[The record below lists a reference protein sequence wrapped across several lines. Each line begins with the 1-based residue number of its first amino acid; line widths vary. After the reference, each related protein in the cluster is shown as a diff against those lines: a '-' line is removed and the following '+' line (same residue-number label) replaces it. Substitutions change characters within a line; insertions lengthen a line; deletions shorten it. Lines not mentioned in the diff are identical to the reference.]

1 MEPLYSVLLC
11 NQQYSEYKERIS
23 KWLAKGIKVI
33 WFGQDENVVDEL
45 KTTFKKYAKVFL
57 LQAFVIEFIDQA
69 CILDGENATDFVI
82 SKLETGCPLFNAAQ
96 YLVEH
101 CKADEHIEVQ
111 ASAGTGK
118 TTVMIDR
125 ILYLMHTQPDL
136 HLPEI
141 YMVTFTND
149 ATNQMNKRLQD
160 ALVTRYDLTRDEKYL
175 RWLEEQSQM
184 NISTIHSFAYQM
196 LREYG
201 IGESFTKNLS
211 IRSFQY
217 EKKEIIKDMVDG
229 KIDDSKSI
237 RGQLGVPFYRAN
249 GILNQFWG
257 RFLQL
262 GVSHEDMLKMD
273 WGEPV
278 DDESKSF
285 HKVITETIPK
295 LDDKYFAVK
304 RKNDGVGLD
313 DIMRDLQEVLTS
325 EYLPKPDI
333 SMKYLFIDEFQD
345 SDLSQIKV
353 ACYFV
358 KLLGAVLFV
367 VGDVKQS
374 IYRFRGATIE
384 NILNFEKQFQNAVV
398 IRLEQN
404 YRSTKTILEAANDV
418 IAHNAGRK
426 EKTLWTDLEDG
437 KKIIWYKAVDETD
450 ESRFVAE
457 KIEKEVQ
464 NGASYQDFAVL
475 YRMNAQSNNI
485 ERMFVKEKI
494 PYHIYG
500 GTRFYDRKEIKDVL
514 AYMTILY
521 NPFDMVRFKRIVNEP
536 KRGIGDATMEMLEN
550 ITRDLGISPIDV
562 MRDSETYPV
571 LSKKV
576 AHLKKFALMID
587 ELTDAVKT
595 MQLDEFFD
603 LLLQKTGYAD
613 YLKNMGEEGKIRLEN
628 VQELKSNILKYMKE
642 SELPSLENFLEE
654 VSLYADA
661 EQTETTPDTVSMMTI
676 HAAKGLEFKTVF
688 LIGMEENIFPSAR
701 SINSLDENDLEEER
715 RLAYVAITRA
725 KKQLCVS
732 TTDRRML
739 FGMTTSNPRSRFLGE
754 IQGDCMEQVQSKKNV
769 AAGTRK
775 VEMVQ
780 SISLQQ
786 QLASRRN
793 HHPQKTAAKS
803 VNYSVGARVRHKIF
817 GEGTILSVTDMAND
831 SMLEIGFDQVGTK
844 KVMANFASSKMQ
856 VIS

>member
-1 MEPLYSVLLC
+1 MAE
-11 NQQYSEYKERIS
+11 ETTI
-23 KWLAKGIKVI
+23 
-33 WFGQDENVVDEL
+33 EL
-45 KTTFKKYAKVFL
+45 KRAALNHYFQNLNTPQQQAVFHVNGPVLVLAGAGSGKTTAMIHRIVQMIHFGDGWVQANASITKEDAAYLKDYIADKQPADLERLCSILAVQPIQPWHILAITFTNKAANELRSRL
-57 LQAFVIEFIDQA
+57 LQAIGEECASMLHASTFHSA
-69 CILDGENATDFVI
+69 CVRILRRSI
-82 SKLETGCPLFNAAQ
+82 SKLGYDSNFTIYDTDDSQRLMKSCIADADVSEKQFPPRAVLTEISLAKDRMCSPEYFCIEAGSDYRKMVIGKLYKEYQNRLKSANALDFDDLI
-96 YLVEH
+96 YKTVE
-101 CKADEHIEVQ
+101 
-111 ASAGTGK
+111 
-118 TTVMIDR
+118 
-125 ILYLMHTQPDL
+125 LL
-136 HLPEI
+136 
-141 YMVTFTND
+141 
-149 ATNQMNKRLQD
+149 
-160 ALVTRYDLTRDEKYL
+160 
-175 RWLEEQSQM
+175 
-184 NISTIHSFAYQM
+184 
-196 LREYG
+196 
-201 IGESFTKNLS
+201 ESFPEELEYYQNRFRY
-211 IRSFQY
+211 I
-217 EKKEIIKDMVDG
+217 MVDEYQ
-229 KIDDSKSI
+229 DTNHAQFRLVQLLSKKH
-237 RGQLGVPFYRAN
+237 QNL
-249 GILNQFWG
+249 
-257 RFLQL
+257 
-262 GVSHEDMLKMD
+262 
-273 WGEPV
+273 
-278 DDESKSF
+278 
-285 HKVITETIPK
+285 
-295 LDDKYFAVK
+295 
-304 RKNDGVGLD
+304 
-313 DIMRDLQEVLTS
+313 
-325 EYLPKPDI
+325 
-333 SMKYLFIDEFQD
+333 
-345 SDLSQIKV
+345 
-353 ACYFV
+353 C
-358 KLLGAVLFV
+358 V
-367 VGDVKQS
+367 VGDDDQS

-457 KIEKEVQ
+457 KIAKEVQ

-661 EQTETTPDTVSMMTI
+661 EQTETAPDTVSMMTI

>member
-1 MEPLYSVLLC
+1 MAE
-11 NQQYSEYKERIS
+11 ETTI
-23 KWLAKGIKVI
+23 
-33 WFGQDENVVDEL
+33 EL
-45 KTTFKKYAKVFL
+45 KRAALNHYFQNLNTPQQQAVFHVNGPVLVLAGAGSGKTTAMIHRIVQMIHFGDGWVQANASITKEDAAYLKDYIADKQPADLERLCSILAVQPIQPWHILAITFTNKAANELRSRL
-57 LQAFVIEFIDQA
+57 LQAIGEECASMLHASTFHSA
-69 CILDGENATDFVI
+69 CVRILRRSI
-82 SKLETGCPLFNAAQ
+82 SKLGYDSNFTICDTDDSQRLMKSCIADADVSEKQFPPRAVLTEISLAKDRMCSPEYFCIEAGSDYRKMVIGKLYKEYQNRLKSANALDFDDLI
-96 YLVEH
+96 YKTVE
-101 CKADEHIEVQ
+101 
-111 ASAGTGK
+111 
-118 TTVMIDR
+118 
-125 ILYLMHTQPDL
+125 LL
-136 HLPEI
+136 
-141 YMVTFTND
+141 
-149 ATNQMNKRLQD
+149 
-160 ALVTRYDLTRDEKYL
+160 
-175 RWLEEQSQM
+175 
-184 NISTIHSFAYQM
+184 
-196 LREYG
+196 
-201 IGESFTKNLS
+201 ESFPEELEYYQNRFRY
-211 IRSFQY
+211 I
-217 EKKEIIKDMVDG
+217 MVDEYQ
-229 KIDDSKSI
+229 DTNHAQF
-237 RGQLGVPFYRAN
+237 RLVQL
-249 GILNQFWG
+249 
-257 RFLQL
+257 
-262 GVSHEDMLKMD
+262 
-273 WGEPV
+273 
-278 DDESKSF
+278 
-285 HKVITETIPK
+285 
-295 LDDKYFAVK
+295 
-304 RKNDGVGLD
+304 
-313 DIMRDLQEVLTS
+313 
-325 EYLPKPDI
+325 
-333 SMKYLFIDEFQD
+333 
-345 SDLSQIKV
+345 LSQKHQNL
-353 ACYFV
+353 C
-358 KLLGAVLFV
+358 V
-367 VGDVKQS
+367 VGDDDQS

-661 EQTETTPDTVSMMTI
+661 EQTETAPDTVSMMTI

-803 VNYSVGARVRHKIF
+803 VNYSVGTRVRHKIF

>member
-1 MEPLYSVLLC
+1 MAE
-11 NQQYSEYKERIS
+11 ETTI
-23 KWLAKGIKVI
+23 
-33 WFGQDENVVDEL
+33 EL
-45 KTTFKKYAKVFL
+45 KRAALNHYFQNLNTPQQQAVFHVNGPVLVLAGAGSGKTTAMIHRIVQMIHFGDGWVQANASITKEDAAYLKDYITDKQPADLERLCSILAVQPIQPWHILAITFTNKAANELRSRL
-57 LQAFVIEFIDQA
+57 LQAIGEECASMLHASTFHSA
-69 CILDGENATDFVI
+69 CVRILRRSI
-82 SKLETGCPLFNAAQ
+82 SKLGYDSNFTIYDTDDSQRLMKSCIADADVSEKQFPPRAVLTEISLAKDRMCSPEYFCIEAGSDYRKMVIGKLYKEYQNRLKSANALDFDDLI
-96 YLVEH
+96 YKTVE
-101 CKADEHIEVQ
+101 
-111 ASAGTGK
+111 
-118 TTVMIDR
+118 
-125 ILYLMHTQPDL
+125 LL
-136 HLPEI
+136 
-141 YMVTFTND
+141 
-149 ATNQMNKRLQD
+149 
-160 ALVTRYDLTRDEKYL
+160 
-175 RWLEEQSQM
+175 
-184 NISTIHSFAYQM
+184 
-196 LREYG
+196 
-201 IGESFTKNLS
+201 ESFPEELEYYQNRFRY
-211 IRSFQY
+211 I
-217 EKKEIIKDMVDG
+217 MVDEYQ
-229 KIDDSKSI
+229 DTNHAQF
-237 RGQLGVPFYRAN
+237 RLVQL
-249 GILNQFWG
+249 
-257 RFLQL
+257 
-262 GVSHEDMLKMD
+262 
-273 WGEPV
+273 
-278 DDESKSF
+278 
-285 HKVITETIPK
+285 
-295 LDDKYFAVK
+295 
-304 RKNDGVGLD
+304 
-313 DIMRDLQEVLTS
+313 
-325 EYLPKPDI
+325 
-333 SMKYLFIDEFQD
+333 
-345 SDLSQIKV
+345 LSQKHQNL
-353 ACYFV
+353 C
-358 KLLGAVLFV
+358 V
-367 VGDVKQS
+367 VGDDDQS

-576 AHLKKFALMID
+576 AHLKKFALMVD

-661 EQTETTPDTVSMMTI
+661 EQTETAPDTISMMTI

-803 VNYSVGARVRHKIF
+803 VNYSVGTRVRHKIF
-817 GEGTILSVTDMAND
+817 GEGTILSITDMAND

>member
-1 MEPLYSVLLC
+1 MAE
-11 NQQYSEYKERIS
+11 ETTI
-23 KWLAKGIKVI
+23 
-33 WFGQDENVVDEL
+33 EL
-45 KTTFKKYAKVFL
+45 KRAALNHYFQNLNTPQQQAVFHVNGPVLVLSGAGSGKTTAMIHRIVQMIHFGDGWVQANASITKEDAAYLKDYIADKQPADLERLCSILAVQPIQPWHILAITFTNKAANELRSRL
-57 LQAFVIEFIDQA
+57 LQAIGEECASMLHASTFHSA
-69 CILDGENATDFVI
+69 CVRILRRSI
-82 SKLETGCPLFNAAQ
+82 SKLGYDSNFTIYDTDDSQRLMKSCIADADVSEKQFPPRAVLTEISLAKDRMCSPEYFCIEAGSDYRKMVIGKLYKEYQNRLKSANALDFDDLI
-96 YLVEH
+96 YKTVE
-101 CKADEHIEVQ
+101 
-111 ASAGTGK
+111 
-118 TTVMIDR
+118 
-125 ILYLMHTQPDL
+125 LL
-136 HLPEI
+136 
-141 YMVTFTND
+141 
-149 ATNQMNKRLQD
+149 
-160 ALVTRYDLTRDEKYL
+160 
-175 RWLEEQSQM
+175 
-184 NISTIHSFAYQM
+184 
-196 LREYG
+196 
-201 IGESFTKNLS
+201 ESFPEELEYYQNRFRY
-211 IRSFQY
+211 I
-217 EKKEIIKDMVDG
+217 MVDEYQ
-229 KIDDSKSI
+229 DTNHAQF
-237 RGQLGVPFYRAN
+237 RLVQL
-249 GILNQFWG
+249 
-257 RFLQL
+257 
-262 GVSHEDMLKMD
+262 
-273 WGEPV
+273 
-278 DDESKSF
+278 
-285 HKVITETIPK
+285 
-295 LDDKYFAVK
+295 
-304 RKNDGVGLD
+304 
-313 DIMRDLQEVLTS
+313 
-325 EYLPKPDI
+325 
-333 SMKYLFIDEFQD
+333 
-345 SDLSQIKV
+345 LSQKHQNL
-353 ACYFV
+353 C
-358 KLLGAVLFV
+358 V
-367 VGDVKQS
+367 VGDDDQS

-661 EQTETTPDTVSMMTI
+661 EQTETAPDTVSMMTI

-803 VNYSVGARVRHKIF
+803 VNYSVGTRVRHKIF
-817 GEGTILSVTDMAND
+817 GEGTILSITDMAND

>member
-1 MEPLYSVLLC
+1 MAE
-11 NQQYSEYKERIS
+11 ETTI
-23 KWLAKGIKVI
+23 
-33 WFGQDENVVDEL
+33 EL
-45 KTTFKKYAKVFL
+45 KRAALNHYFQNLNTPQQQAVFHVNGPVLVLAGAGSGKTTAMIHRIVQMIHFGDGWVQANASITKEDAAYLKDYIADKQPADLERLCRILAVQPIQPWHILAITFTNKAANELRSRL
-57 LQAFVIEFIDQA
+57 LQAIGEECASMLHASTFHSA
-69 CILDGENATDFVI
+69 CVRILRRSI
-82 SKLETGCPLFNAAQ
+82 SKLGYDSNFTIYDTDDSQRLMKSCIADADVSEKQFPPRAVLTEISLAKDRMCSPEYFCIEAGSDYRKMVIGKLYKEYQNRLKSANALDFDDLI
-96 YLVEH
+96 YKTVE
-101 CKADEHIEVQ
+101 
-111 ASAGTGK
+111 
-118 TTVMIDR
+118 
-125 ILYLMHTQPDL
+125 LL
-136 HLPEI
+136 
-141 YMVTFTND
+141 
-149 ATNQMNKRLQD
+149 
-160 ALVTRYDLTRDEKYL
+160 
-175 RWLEEQSQM
+175 
-184 NISTIHSFAYQM
+184 
-196 LREYG
+196 
-201 IGESFTKNLS
+201 ESFPEELEYYQNRFRY
-211 IRSFQY
+211 I
-217 EKKEIIKDMVDG
+217 MVDEYQ
-229 KIDDSKSI
+229 DTNHAQFRLVQLLSKKH
-237 RGQLGVPFYRAN
+237 QNL
-249 GILNQFWG
+249 
-257 RFLQL
+257 
-262 GVSHEDMLKMD
+262 
-273 WGEPV
+273 
-278 DDESKSF
+278 
-285 HKVITETIPK
+285 
-295 LDDKYFAVK
+295 
-304 RKNDGVGLD
+304 
-313 DIMRDLQEVLTS
+313 
-325 EYLPKPDI
+325 
-333 SMKYLFIDEFQD
+333 
-345 SDLSQIKV
+345 
-353 ACYFV
+353 C
-358 KLLGAVLFV
+358 V
-367 VGDVKQS
+367 VGDDDQS

-576 AHLKKFALMID
+576 AHLKKFALMVD

-661 EQTETTPDTVSMMTI
+661 EQTETAPDTVSMMTI

>member
-1 MEPLYSVLLC
+1 MAE
-11 NQQYSEYKERIS
+11 ETTI
-23 KWLAKGIKVI
+23 
-33 WFGQDENVVDEL
+33 EL
-45 KTTFKKYAKVFL
+45 KRAALNHYFQNLNTPQQQAVFHVNGPVLVLAGAGSGKTTAMIHRIVQMIHFGDGWVQANASITKEDEAYLKDYIADKQPVDLERLCSILAVQPIQPWHILAITFTNKAANELRSRL
-57 LQAFVIEFIDQA
+57 LQAIGEECASMLHASTFHSA
-69 CILDGENATDFVI
+69 CVRILRRSI
-82 SKLETGCPLFNAAQ
+82 SKLGYDSNFTIYDTDDSQRLMKSCIADADVSEKQFPPRAVLTEISLAKDRMCSPEYFCIEAGSDYRKMVIGKLYKEYQNRLKSANALDFDDLI
-96 YLVEH
+96 YKTVE
-101 CKADEHIEVQ
+101 
-111 ASAGTGK
+111 
-118 TTVMIDR
+118 
-125 ILYLMHTQPDL
+125 LL
-136 HLPEI
+136 
-141 YMVTFTND
+141 
-149 ATNQMNKRLQD
+149 
-160 ALVTRYDLTRDEKYL
+160 
-175 RWLEEQSQM
+175 
-184 NISTIHSFAYQM
+184 
-196 LREYG
+196 
-201 IGESFTKNLS
+201 ESFPEELEYYQNRFRY
-211 IRSFQY
+211 I
-217 EKKEIIKDMVDG
+217 MVDEYQ
-229 KIDDSKSI
+229 DTNHAQF
-237 RGQLGVPFYRAN
+237 RLVQL
-249 GILNQFWG
+249 
-257 RFLQL
+257 
-262 GVSHEDMLKMD
+262 
-273 WGEPV
+273 
-278 DDESKSF
+278 
-285 HKVITETIPK
+285 
-295 LDDKYFAVK
+295 
-304 RKNDGVGLD
+304 
-313 DIMRDLQEVLTS
+313 
-325 EYLPKPDI
+325 
-333 SMKYLFIDEFQD
+333 
-345 SDLSQIKV
+345 LSQKHQNL
-353 ACYFV
+353 C
-358 KLLGAVLFV
+358 V
-367 VGDVKQS
+367 VGDDDQS

-587 ELTDAVKT
+587 ELTNAVKT

-661 EQTETTPDTVSMMTI
+661 EQTETAPDTVSMMTI

>member
-1 MEPLYSVLLC
+1 MAE
-11 NQQYSEYKERIS
+11 ETTI
-23 KWLAKGIKVI
+23 
-33 WFGQDENVVDEL
+33 EL
-45 KTTFKKYAKVFL
+45 KRAALNHYFQNLNTPQQQAVFHVNGPVLVLAGAGSGKTTAMIHRIVQMIHFGDGWVQANASITKEDAAYLKDYIADKQPADLERLCSILAVKPIQPWHILAITFTNKAANELRSRL
-57 LQAFVIEFIDQA
+57 LQAIGEECASMLHASTFHSA
-69 CILDGENATDFVI
+69 CVRILRRSI
-82 SKLETGCPLFNAAQ
+82 SKLGYDSNFTIYDTDDSQRLMKSCIADADVSEKQFPPRAVLTEISLAKDRMCSPEYFCIEAGSDYRKMVIGKLYKEYQNRLKSANALDFDDLI
-96 YLVEH
+96 YKTVE
-101 CKADEHIEVQ
+101 
-111 ASAGTGK
+111 
-118 TTVMIDR
+118 
-125 ILYLMHTQPDL
+125 LL
-136 HLPEI
+136 
-141 YMVTFTND
+141 
-149 ATNQMNKRLQD
+149 
-160 ALVTRYDLTRDEKYL
+160 
-175 RWLEEQSQM
+175 
-184 NISTIHSFAYQM
+184 
-196 LREYG
+196 
-201 IGESFTKNLS
+201 ESFPEELEYYQNRFRY
-211 IRSFQY
+211 I
-217 EKKEIIKDMVDG
+217 MVDEYQ
-229 KIDDSKSI
+229 DTNHAQF
-237 RGQLGVPFYRAN
+237 RLVQL
-249 GILNQFWG
+249 
-257 RFLQL
+257 
-262 GVSHEDMLKMD
+262 
-273 WGEPV
+273 
-278 DDESKSF
+278 
-285 HKVITETIPK
+285 
-295 LDDKYFAVK
+295 
-304 RKNDGVGLD
+304 
-313 DIMRDLQEVLTS
+313 
-325 EYLPKPDI
+325 
-333 SMKYLFIDEFQD
+333 
-345 SDLSQIKV
+345 LSQKHQNL
-353 ACYFV
+353 C
-358 KLLGAVLFV
+358 V
-367 VGDVKQS
+367 VGDDDQS

-457 KIEKEVQ
+457 KIAKEVQ

-587 ELTDAVKT
+587 ELTNAVKT

-661 EQTETTPDTVSMMTI
+661 EQTETAPDTVSMMTI

>member
-1 MEPLYSVLLC
+1 MAE
-11 NQQYSEYKERIS
+11 ETTI
-23 KWLAKGIKVI
+23 
-33 WFGQDENVVDEL
+33 EL
-45 KTTFKKYAKVFL
+45 KRAALNHYFQNLNTPQQQAVFHVNGPVLVLAGAGSGKTTAMIHRIVQMIHFGDGWVQANASITKEGAAYLKDYIADKQPADLERLCSILAVQPIQPWHILAITFTNKAANELRSRL
-57 LQAFVIEFIDQA
+57 LQAIGEECASMLHASTFHSA
-69 CILDGENATDFVI
+69 CVRILRRSI
-82 SKLETGCPLFNAAQ
+82 SKLGYDSNFTIYDTDDSQRLMKSCIADADVSEKQFPPRAVLTEISLAKDRMCSPEYFCIEAGSDYRKMVIGKLYKEYQNRLKSANALDFDDLI
-96 YLVEH
+96 YKTVE
-101 CKADEHIEVQ
+101 
-111 ASAGTGK
+111 
-118 TTVMIDR
+118 
-125 ILYLMHTQPDL
+125 LL
-136 HLPEI
+136 
-141 YMVTFTND
+141 
-149 ATNQMNKRLQD
+149 
-160 ALVTRYDLTRDEKYL
+160 
-175 RWLEEQSQM
+175 
-184 NISTIHSFAYQM
+184 
-196 LREYG
+196 
-201 IGESFTKNLS
+201 ESFPEELEYYQNRFRY
-211 IRSFQY
+211 I
-217 EKKEIIKDMVDG
+217 MVDEYQ
-229 KIDDSKSI
+229 DTNHAQF
-237 RGQLGVPFYRAN
+237 RLVQL
-249 GILNQFWG
+249 
-257 RFLQL
+257 
-262 GVSHEDMLKMD
+262 
-273 WGEPV
+273 
-278 DDESKSF
+278 
-285 HKVITETIPK
+285 
-295 LDDKYFAVK
+295 
-304 RKNDGVGLD
+304 
-313 DIMRDLQEVLTS
+313 
-325 EYLPKPDI
+325 
-333 SMKYLFIDEFQD
+333 
-345 SDLSQIKV
+345 LSQKHQNL
-353 ACYFV
+353 C
-358 KLLGAVLFV
+358 V
-367 VGDVKQS
+367 VGDDDQS

-587 ELTDAVKT
+587 ELTNAVKT

-661 EQTETTPDTVSMMTI
+661 EQTETAPDTVSMMTI

>member
-1 MEPLYSVLLC
+1 MAE
-11 NQQYSEYKERIS
+11 ETTI
-23 KWLAKGIKVI
+23 
-33 WFGQDENVVDEL
+33 EL
-45 KTTFKKYAKVFL
+45 KRAALNHYFQNLNTPQQQAVFHVNGPVLVLAGAGSGKTTAMIHRIVQMIHFGDGWVQANASITKKDAAYLKDYIADKQPADLERLCSILAVQPIQPWHILAITFTNKAANELRSRL
-57 LQAFVIEFIDQA
+57 LQAIGEECASMLHASTFHSA
-69 CILDGENATDFVI
+69 CVRILRRSI
-82 SKLETGCPLFNAAQ
+82 SKLGYDSNFTIYDTDDSQRLMKSCIADADVSEKQFPPRAVLTEISLAKDRMCSPEYFCIEAGSDYRKMVIGKLYKEYQNRLKSANALDFDDLI
-96 YLVEH
+96 YKTVE
-101 CKADEHIEVQ
+101 
-111 ASAGTGK
+111 
-118 TTVMIDR
+118 
-125 ILYLMHTQPDL
+125 LL
-136 HLPEI
+136 
-141 YMVTFTND
+141 
-149 ATNQMNKRLQD
+149 
-160 ALVTRYDLTRDEKYL
+160 
-175 RWLEEQSQM
+175 
-184 NISTIHSFAYQM
+184 
-196 LREYG
+196 
-201 IGESFTKNLS
+201 ESFPEELEYYQNRFRY
-211 IRSFQY
+211 I
-217 EKKEIIKDMVDG
+217 MVDEYQ
-229 KIDDSKSI
+229 DTNHAQF
-237 RGQLGVPFYRAN
+237 RLVQL
-249 GILNQFWG
+249 
-257 RFLQL
+257 
-262 GVSHEDMLKMD
+262 
-273 WGEPV
+273 
-278 DDESKSF
+278 
-285 HKVITETIPK
+285 
-295 LDDKYFAVK
+295 
-304 RKNDGVGLD
+304 
-313 DIMRDLQEVLTS
+313 
-325 EYLPKPDI
+325 
-333 SMKYLFIDEFQD
+333 
-345 SDLSQIKV
+345 LSQKHQNL
-353 ACYFV
+353 C
-358 KLLGAVLFV
+358 V
-367 VGDVKQS
+367 VGDDDQS

-587 ELTDAVKT
+587 ELTNAVKT

-661 EQTETTPDTVSMMTI
+661 EQTETAPDTVSMMTI

>member
-1 MEPLYSVLLC
+1 MAE
-11 NQQYSEYKERIS
+11 ETTI
-23 KWLAKGIKVI
+23 
-33 WFGQDENVVDEL
+33 EL
-45 KTTFKKYAKVFL
+45 KRAALNHYFQNLNTPQQQAVFHVNGPVLVLAGAGSGKTTAMIHRIVQMIHFGDGWVQANASITKEDAAYLKDYIADKQPADLERLCSILAVQPIQPWHILAITFTNKAANELRSRL
-57 LQAFVIEFIDQA
+57 LQAIGEECASMLHASTFHSA
-69 CILDGENATDFVI
+69 CVRILRRSI
-82 SKLETGCPLFNAAQ
+82 SKLGYDSNFTIYDTDDSQRLMKSCIADADVSEKQFPPRAVLTEISLAKDRMCSPEYFCIEAGSDYRKMVIGKLYKEYQNRLKSANALDFDDLI
-96 YLVEH
+96 YKTVE
-101 CKADEHIEVQ
+101 
-111 ASAGTGK
+111 
-118 TTVMIDR
+118 
-125 ILYLMHTQPDL
+125 LL
-136 HLPEI
+136 
-141 YMVTFTND
+141 
-149 ATNQMNKRLQD
+149 
-160 ALVTRYDLTRDEKYL
+160 
-175 RWLEEQSQM
+175 
-184 NISTIHSFAYQM
+184 
-196 LREYG
+196 
-201 IGESFTKNLS
+201 ESFPEELEYYQNRFRY
-211 IRSFQY
+211 I
-217 EKKEIIKDMVDG
+217 MVDEYQ
-229 KIDDSKSI
+229 DTNHAQI
-237 RGQLGVPFYRAN
+237 RLVQL
-249 GILNQFWG
+249 
-257 RFLQL
+257 
-262 GVSHEDMLKMD
+262 
-273 WGEPV
+273 
-278 DDESKSF
+278 
-285 HKVITETIPK
+285 
-295 LDDKYFAVK
+295 
-304 RKNDGVGLD
+304 
-313 DIMRDLQEVLTS
+313 
-325 EYLPKPDI
+325 
-333 SMKYLFIDEFQD
+333 
-345 SDLSQIKV
+345 LSQKHQNL
-353 ACYFV
+353 C
-358 KLLGAVLFV
+358 V
-367 VGDVKQS
+367 VGDDDQS

-457 KIEKEVQ
+457 KIAKEVQ

-576 AHLKKFALMID
+576 AHLKKFALMVD

-739 FGMTTSNPRSRFLGE
+739 FGMTTSNPHSRFLGE

>member
-1 MEPLYSVLLC
+1 MAE
-11 NQQYSEYKERIS
+11 ETTI
-23 KWLAKGIKVI
+23 
-33 WFGQDENVVDEL
+33 EL
-45 KTTFKKYAKVFL
+45 KRAALNHYFQNLNTPQQQAVFHVNGPVLVLAGAGSGKTTAMIHRIVQMIHFGDGWVQANASITKEDAAYLKDYIADKQPADLERLCSILAVQPIQPWHILAITFTNKAANELRSRL
-57 LQAFVIEFIDQA
+57 LQAIGEECASMLHASTFHSA
-69 CILDGENATDFVI
+69 CVRILRRSI
-82 SKLETGCPLFNAAQ
+82 SKLGYDSNFTIYDTDDSQRLMKSCIADADVSEKQFPPRAVLTEISLAKDRMCSPEYFCIEAGSDYRKMVIGKLYKEYQNRLKSANALDFDDLI
-96 YLVEH
+96 YKTVE
-101 CKADEHIEVQ
+101 
-111 ASAGTGK
+111 
-118 TTVMIDR
+118 
-125 ILYLMHTQPDL
+125 LL
-136 HLPEI
+136 
-141 YMVTFTND
+141 
-149 ATNQMNKRLQD
+149 
-160 ALVTRYDLTRDEKYL
+160 
-175 RWLEEQSQM
+175 
-184 NISTIHSFAYQM
+184 
-196 LREYG
+196 
-201 IGESFTKNLS
+201 ESFPEELEYYQNRFRY
-211 IRSFQY
+211 I
-217 EKKEIIKDMVDG
+217 MVDEYQ
-229 KIDDSKSI
+229 DTNHAQF
-237 RGQLGVPFYRAN
+237 RLVQL
-249 GILNQFWG
+249 
-257 RFLQL
+257 
-262 GVSHEDMLKMD
+262 
-273 WGEPV
+273 
-278 DDESKSF
+278 
-285 HKVITETIPK
+285 
-295 LDDKYFAVK
+295 
-304 RKNDGVGLD
+304 
-313 DIMRDLQEVLTS
+313 
-325 EYLPKPDI
+325 
-333 SMKYLFIDEFQD
+333 
-345 SDLSQIKV
+345 LSQKHQNL
-353 ACYFV
+353 C
-358 KLLGAVLFV
+358 V
-367 VGDVKQS
+367 VGDDDQS

-457 KIEKEVQ
+457 KIAKEVQ

-576 AHLKKFALMID
+576 AHLKKFALMVD

-661 EQTETTPDTVSMMTI
+661 EQTETAPDTVSMMTI

-803 VNYSVGARVRHKIF
+803 VNYSVGTRVRHKIF
-817 GEGTILSVTDMAND
+817 GEGTILSITDMAND

>member
-1 MEPLYSVLLC
+1 MAE
-11 NQQYSEYKERIS
+11 ETTI
-23 KWLAKGIKVI
+23 
-33 WFGQDENVVDEL
+33 EL
-45 KTTFKKYAKVFL
+45 KRAALNHYFQNLNTPQQQAVFHVNGPVLVLAGAGSGKTTAMIHRIVQMIHFGDGWVQANASITKEDAAYLKDYIADKQPADLERLCSILAVQPIQPWHILAITFTNKAANELRSRL
-57 LQAFVIEFIDQA
+57 LQAIGEECASMLNASTFHSA
-69 CILDGENATDFVI
+69 CVRILRRSI
-82 SKLETGCPLFNAAQ
+82 SKLGYDSNFTIYDTDDSQRLMKSCIADADVSEKQFPPRAVLTEISLAKDRMCSPEYFCIEAGSDYRKMVIGKLYKEYQNRLKSANALDFDDLI
-96 YLVEH
+96 YKTVE
-101 CKADEHIEVQ
+101 
-111 ASAGTGK
+111 
-118 TTVMIDR
+118 
-125 ILYLMHTQPDL
+125 LL
-136 HLPEI
+136 
-141 YMVTFTND
+141 
-149 ATNQMNKRLQD
+149 
-160 ALVTRYDLTRDEKYL
+160 
-175 RWLEEQSQM
+175 
-184 NISTIHSFAYQM
+184 
-196 LREYG
+196 
-201 IGESFTKNLS
+201 ESFPEELEYYQNRFRY
-211 IRSFQY
+211 I
-217 EKKEIIKDMVDG
+217 MVDEYQ
-229 KIDDSKSI
+229 DTNHAQFRLVQLLSKKH
-237 RGQLGVPFYRAN
+237 QNL
-249 GILNQFWG
+249 
-257 RFLQL
+257 
-262 GVSHEDMLKMD
+262 
-273 WGEPV
+273 
-278 DDESKSF
+278 
-285 HKVITETIPK
+285 
-295 LDDKYFAVK
+295 
-304 RKNDGVGLD
+304 
-313 DIMRDLQEVLTS
+313 
-325 EYLPKPDI
+325 
-333 SMKYLFIDEFQD
+333 
-345 SDLSQIKV
+345 
-353 ACYFV
+353 C
-358 KLLGAVLFV
+358 V
-367 VGDVKQS
+367 VGDDDQS

-576 AHLKKFALMID
+576 AHLKKFALMVD

-661 EQTETTPDTVSMMTI
+661 EQTETAPDTVSMMTI

>member
-1 MEPLYSVLLC
+1 MAE
-11 NQQYSEYKERIS
+11 ETTI
-23 KWLAKGIKVI
+23 
-33 WFGQDENVVDEL
+33 EL
-45 KTTFKKYAKVFL
+45 KRAALNHYFQNLNTPQQQAVFHVNGPVLVLAGAGSGKTTAMIHRIVQMIHFGDGWVQANASITKEDAAYLKDYIADKQPADLERLCSILAVQPIQPWHILAITFTNKAANELRSRL
-57 LQAFVIEFIDQA
+57 LQAIGEECASMLHASTFHSA
-69 CILDGENATDFVI
+69 CVRILRRSI
-82 SKLETGCPLFNAAQ
+82 SKLGYDSNFTIYDTDDSQRLMKSCIADADVSEKQFPPRAVLTEISLAKDRMCSPEYFCIEAGSDYRKMVIGKLYKEYQNRLKSANALDFDDLI
-96 YLVEH
+96 YKTVE
-101 CKADEHIEVQ
+101 
-111 ASAGTGK
+111 
-118 TTVMIDR
+118 
-125 ILYLMHTQPDL
+125 LL
-136 HLPEI
+136 
-141 YMVTFTND
+141 
-149 ATNQMNKRLQD
+149 
-160 ALVTRYDLTRDEKYL
+160 
-175 RWLEEQSQM
+175 
-184 NISTIHSFAYQM
+184 
-196 LREYG
+196 
-201 IGESFTKNLS
+201 ESFSEELEYYQNRFRY
-211 IRSFQY
+211 I
-217 EKKEIIKDMVDG
+217 MVDEYQ
-229 KIDDSKSI
+229 DTNHAQF
-237 RGQLGVPFYRAN
+237 RLVQL
-249 GILNQFWG
+249 
-257 RFLQL
+257 
-262 GVSHEDMLKMD
+262 
-273 WGEPV
+273 
-278 DDESKSF
+278 
-285 HKVITETIPK
+285 
-295 LDDKYFAVK
+295 
-304 RKNDGVGLD
+304 
-313 DIMRDLQEVLTS
+313 
-325 EYLPKPDI
+325 
-333 SMKYLFIDEFQD
+333 
-345 SDLSQIKV
+345 LSQKHQNL
-353 ACYFV
+353 C
-358 KLLGAVLFV
+358 V
-367 VGDVKQS
+367 VGDDDQS

-437 KKIIWYKAVDETD
+437 KKIIWYKSVDETD

-587 ELTDAVKT
+587 ELTNAVKT

-661 EQTETTPDTVSMMTI
+661 EQTETAPDTVSMMTI

-803 VNYSVGARVRHKIF
+803 VNYSVGTRVRHKIF
-817 GEGTILSVTDMAND
+817 GEGTILSITDMAND

>member
-1 MEPLYSVLLC
+1 MAE
-11 NQQYSEYKERIS
+11 ETTI
-23 KWLAKGIKVI
+23 
-33 WFGQDENVVDEL
+33 EL
-45 KTTFKKYAKVFL
+45 KRAALNHYFQNLNTPQQQAVFHVNGPVLVLAGAGSGKTTAMIHRIVQMIHFGDGWVQANASITKEDAAYLKDYIADKQPADLERLCSILAVKPIQPWHILAITFTNKAANELRSRL
-57 LQAFVIEFIDQA
+57 LQAIGEECASMLHASTFHSA
-69 CILDGENATDFVI
+69 CVRILRRSI
-82 SKLETGCPLFNAAQ
+82 SKLGYDSNFTIYDTDDSQRLMKSCIADADVSEKQFPPRAVLTEISLAKDRMCSPEYFCIEAGSDYRKMVIGKLYKEYQNRLKSANALDFDDLI
-96 YLVEH
+96 YKTVE
-101 CKADEHIEVQ
+101 
-111 ASAGTGK
+111 
-118 TTVMIDR
+118 
-125 ILYLMHTQPDL
+125 LL
-136 HLPEI
+136 
-141 YMVTFTND
+141 
-149 ATNQMNKRLQD
+149 
-160 ALVTRYDLTRDEKYL
+160 
-175 RWLEEQSQM
+175 
-184 NISTIHSFAYQM
+184 
-196 LREYG
+196 
-201 IGESFTKNLS
+201 ESFPEELEYYQNRFRY
-211 IRSFQY
+211 I
-217 EKKEIIKDMVDG
+217 MVDEYQ
-229 KIDDSKSI
+229 DTNHAQF
-237 RGQLGVPFYRAN
+237 RLVQL
-249 GILNQFWG
+249 
-257 RFLQL
+257 
-262 GVSHEDMLKMD
+262 
-273 WGEPV
+273 
-278 DDESKSF
+278 
-285 HKVITETIPK
+285 
-295 LDDKYFAVK
+295 
-304 RKNDGVGLD
+304 
-313 DIMRDLQEVLTS
+313 
-325 EYLPKPDI
+325 
-333 SMKYLFIDEFQD
+333 
-345 SDLSQIKV
+345 LSQKHQNL
-353 ACYFV
+353 C
-358 KLLGAVLFV
+358 V
-367 VGDVKQS
+367 VGDDDQS

-457 KIEKEVQ
+457 KIAKEVQ

-576 AHLKKFALMID
+576 AHLKKFALMVD

-661 EQTETTPDTVSMMTI
+661 EQTETAPDTVSMMTI

-754 IQGDCMEQVQSKKNV
+754 IQGNCMEQVQSKKNV

>member
-1 MEPLYSVLLC
+1 MAE
-11 NQQYSEYKERIS
+11 ETTI
-23 KWLAKGIKVI
+23 
-33 WFGQDENVVDEL
+33 EL
-45 KTTFKKYAKVFL
+45 KRAALNHYFQNLNTPQQQAVFHVNGPVLVLAGAGSGKTTAMIHRIVQMIHFGDGWVQANASITKEDAAYLKDYIADKQPADLDRLCSILAVQPIQPWHILAITFTNKAANELRSRL
-57 LQAFVIEFIDQA
+57 LQAIGEECASMLHASTFHSA
-69 CILDGENATDFVI
+69 CVRILRRSI
-82 SKLETGCPLFNAAQ
+82 SKLGYDSNFTIYDTDDSQRLMKSCIADADVSEKQFPPRAVLTEISLAKDRMCSPEYFCIEAGSDYRKMVIGKLYKEYQNRLKSANALDFDDLI
-96 YLVEH
+96 YKTVE
-101 CKADEHIEVQ
+101 
-111 ASAGTGK
+111 
-118 TTVMIDR
+118 
-125 ILYLMHTQPDL
+125 LL
-136 HLPEI
+136 
-141 YMVTFTND
+141 
-149 ATNQMNKRLQD
+149 
-160 ALVTRYDLTRDEKYL
+160 
-175 RWLEEQSQM
+175 
-184 NISTIHSFAYQM
+184 
-196 LREYG
+196 
-201 IGESFTKNLS
+201 ESFPEELEYYQNRFRY
-211 IRSFQY
+211 I
-217 EKKEIIKDMVDG
+217 MVDEYQ
-229 KIDDSKSI
+229 DTNHAQF
-237 RGQLGVPFYRAN
+237 RLVQL
-249 GILNQFWG
+249 
-257 RFLQL
+257 
-262 GVSHEDMLKMD
+262 
-273 WGEPV
+273 
-278 DDESKSF
+278 
-285 HKVITETIPK
+285 
-295 LDDKYFAVK
+295 
-304 RKNDGVGLD
+304 
-313 DIMRDLQEVLTS
+313 
-325 EYLPKPDI
+325 
-333 SMKYLFIDEFQD
+333 
-345 SDLSQIKV
+345 LSQKHQNL
-353 ACYFV
+353 C
-358 KLLGAVLFV
+358 V
-367 VGDVKQS
+367 VGDDDQS

-404 YRSTKTILEAANDV
+404 YRSTKTILKAANDV

-576 AHLKKFALMID
+576 THLKKFALMVD

-754 IQGDCMEQVQSKKNV
+754 IQGDCIEQVQSKKNV

>member
-1 MEPLYSVLLC
+1 MAE
-11 NQQYSEYKERIS
+11 ETTI
-23 KWLAKGIKVI
+23 
-33 WFGQDENVVDEL
+33 EL
-45 KTTFKKYAKVFL
+45 KRAALNHYFQNLNTPQQQAVFHVNGPVLVLAGAGSGKTTAMIHRIVQMIHFGDGWVQANASITKEDAAYLKDYIAGKQPADLERLCSILAVQPIQPWHILAITFTNKAANELRSRL
-57 LQAFVIEFIDQA
+57 LQAIGEECASMLHASTFHSA
-69 CILDGENATDFVI
+69 CVRILRRSI
-82 SKLETGCPLFNAAQ
+82 SKLGYDSNFTIYDTDDSQRLMKSCIADADVSEKQFPPRAVLTEISLAKDRMCSPEYFCIEAGSDYRKMVIGKLYKEYQNRLKSANALDFDDLI
-96 YLVEH
+96 YKTVE
-101 CKADEHIEVQ
+101 
-111 ASAGTGK
+111 
-118 TTVMIDR
+118 
-125 ILYLMHTQPDL
+125 LL
-136 HLPEI
+136 
-141 YMVTFTND
+141 
-149 ATNQMNKRLQD
+149 
-160 ALVTRYDLTRDEKYL
+160 
-175 RWLEEQSQM
+175 
-184 NISTIHSFAYQM
+184 
-196 LREYG
+196 
-201 IGESFTKNLS
+201 ESFPEELEYYQNRFRY
-211 IRSFQY
+211 I
-217 EKKEIIKDMVDG
+217 MVDEYQ
-229 KIDDSKSI
+229 DTNHAQF
-237 RGQLGVPFYRAN
+237 RLVQL
-249 GILNQFWG
+249 
-257 RFLQL
+257 
-262 GVSHEDMLKMD
+262 
-273 WGEPV
+273 
-278 DDESKSF
+278 
-285 HKVITETIPK
+285 
-295 LDDKYFAVK
+295 
-304 RKNDGVGLD
+304 
-313 DIMRDLQEVLTS
+313 
-325 EYLPKPDI
+325 
-333 SMKYLFIDEFQD
+333 
-345 SDLSQIKV
+345 LSQKHQNL
-353 ACYFV
+353 C
-358 KLLGAVLFV
+358 V
-367 VGDVKQS
+367 VGDDDQS

-384 NILNFEKQFQNAVV
+384 NILNFEKQFQNAVA

-661 EQTETTPDTVSMMTI
+661 EQTETAPDTVSMMTI

-803 VNYSVGARVRHKIF
+803 VNYSVGTRVRHKIF
-817 GEGTILSVTDMAND
+817 GEGTILFVTDMAND

>member
-1 MEPLYSVLLC
+1 MAE
-11 NQQYSEYKERIS
+11 ETTI
-23 KWLAKGIKVI
+23 
-33 WFGQDENVVDEL
+33 EL
-45 KTTFKKYAKVFL
+45 KRAALNHYFQNLNTPQQQAVFHVNGPVLVLAGAGSGKTTAMIHRIVQMIHFGDGWVQANASITKEDAAYLKDYIADKQPADLERLCSILAVQPIQPWHILAITFTNKAANELRSRL
-57 LQAFVIEFIDQA
+57 LQAIGEECASMLHASTFHSA
-69 CILDGENATDFVI
+69 CVRILRRSI
-82 SKLETGCPLFNAAQ
+82 SKLGYDSNFTIYDTDDSQRLMKSCIADADVSEKQFPPRAVLTEISLAKDRMCSPEYFCIEAGSDYRKMVIGKLYKEYQNRLKSANALDFDDLI
-96 YLVEH
+96 YKTVE
-101 CKADEHIEVQ
+101 
-111 ASAGTGK
+111 
-118 TTVMIDR
+118 
-125 ILYLMHTQPDL
+125 LL
-136 HLPEI
+136 
-141 YMVTFTND
+141 
-149 ATNQMNKRLQD
+149 
-160 ALVTRYDLTRDEKYL
+160 
-175 RWLEEQSQM
+175 
-184 NISTIHSFAYQM
+184 
-196 LREYG
+196 
-201 IGESFTKNLS
+201 ESFPEELEYYQNRFRY
-211 IRSFQY
+211 I
-217 EKKEIIKDMVDG
+217 MVDEYQ
-229 KIDDSKSI
+229 DTNHAQF
-237 RGQLGVPFYRAN
+237 RLVQL
-249 GILNQFWG
+249 
-257 RFLQL
+257 
-262 GVSHEDMLKMD
+262 
-273 WGEPV
+273 
-278 DDESKSF
+278 
-285 HKVITETIPK
+285 
-295 LDDKYFAVK
+295 
-304 RKNDGVGLD
+304 
-313 DIMRDLQEVLTS
+313 
-325 EYLPKPDI
+325 
-333 SMKYLFIDEFQD
+333 
-345 SDLSQIKV
+345 LSQKHQNL
-353 ACYFV
+353 C
-358 KLLGAVLFV
+358 V
-367 VGDVKQS
+367 VGDDDQS

-661 EQTETTPDTVSMMTI
+661 EQTETAPDTVSMMTI

-793 HHPQKTAAKS
+793 HHPPKTAAKS

>member
-1 MEPLYSVLLC
+1 MAE
-11 NQQYSEYKERIS
+11 ETTI
-23 KWLAKGIKVI
+23 
-33 WFGQDENVVDEL
+33 EL
-45 KTTFKKYAKVFL
+45 KRAALNHYFQNLNTPQQQAVFHVNGPVLVLAGAGSGKTTAMIHRIVQMIHFGDGWVQANASITKEDAAYLKDYIADKQPADLERLCSILAVQPIQPWHILAITFTNKAANELRSRL
-57 LQAFVIEFIDQA
+57 LQAIGEECASMLHASTFHSA
-69 CILDGENATDFVI
+69 CVRILRRSI
-82 SKLETGCPLFNAAQ
+82 SKLGYDSNFTIYDTDDSQRLMKSCIADADVSEKQFPPRAVLTEISLAKDRMCSPEYFCIEAGSDYRKMVIGKLYKEYQNRLKSANALDFDDLI
-96 YLVEH
+96 YKTVE
-101 CKADEHIEVQ
+101 
-111 ASAGTGK
+111 
-118 TTVMIDR
+118 
-125 ILYLMHTQPDL
+125 LL
-136 HLPEI
+136 
-141 YMVTFTND
+141 
-149 ATNQMNKRLQD
+149 
-160 ALVTRYDLTRDEKYL
+160 
-175 RWLEEQSQM
+175 
-184 NISTIHSFAYQM
+184 
-196 LREYG
+196 
-201 IGESFTKNLS
+201 ESFPEELEYYQNRFRY
-211 IRSFQY
+211 I
-217 EKKEIIKDMVDG
+217 MVDEYQ
-229 KIDDSKSI
+229 DTNHAQF
-237 RGQLGVPFYRAN
+237 RLVQL
-249 GILNQFWG
+249 
-257 RFLQL
+257 
-262 GVSHEDMLKMD
+262 
-273 WGEPV
+273 
-278 DDESKSF
+278 
-285 HKVITETIPK
+285 
-295 LDDKYFAVK
+295 
-304 RKNDGVGLD
+304 
-313 DIMRDLQEVLTS
+313 
-325 EYLPKPDI
+325 
-333 SMKYLFIDEFQD
+333 
-345 SDLSQIKV
+345 LSQKHQNL
-353 ACYFV
+353 C
-358 KLLGAVLFV
+358 V
-367 VGDVKQS
+367 VGDDDQS

-817 GEGTILSVTDMAND
+817 GEGTILAVTDMAND

>member
-1 MEPLYSVLLC
+1 MAE
-11 NQQYSEYKERIS
+11 ETTI
-23 KWLAKGIKVI
+23 
-33 WFGQDENVVDEL
+33 EL
-45 KTTFKKYAKVFL
+45 KRAALNHYFQNLNTPQQQAVFHVNGPVLVLAGAGSGKTTAMIHRIVQMIHFGDGWVQANASITKEDAAYLKDYIANKQPADLERLCSILAVQPIQPWHILAITFTNKAANELRSRL
-57 LQAFVIEFIDQA
+57 LQAIGEECASMLHASTFHSA
-69 CILDGENATDFVI
+69 CVRILRRSI
-82 SKLETGCPLFNAAQ
+82 SKLGYDSNFTIYDTDDSQRLMKSCIADADVSEKQFPPRAVLTEISLAKDRMCSPEYFCIEAGSDYRKMVIGKLYKEYQNRLKSANALDFDDLI
-96 YLVEH
+96 YKTVE
-101 CKADEHIEVQ
+101 
-111 ASAGTGK
+111 
-118 TTVMIDR
+118 
-125 ILYLMHTQPDL
+125 LL
-136 HLPEI
+136 
-141 YMVTFTND
+141 
-149 ATNQMNKRLQD
+149 
-160 ALVTRYDLTRDEKYL
+160 
-175 RWLEEQSQM
+175 
-184 NISTIHSFAYQM
+184 
-196 LREYG
+196 
-201 IGESFTKNLS
+201 ESFPEELEYYQNRFRY
-211 IRSFQY
+211 I
-217 EKKEIIKDMVDG
+217 MVDEYQ
-229 KIDDSKSI
+229 DTNHAQF
-237 RGQLGVPFYRAN
+237 RLVQL
-249 GILNQFWG
+249 
-257 RFLQL
+257 
-262 GVSHEDMLKMD
+262 
-273 WGEPV
+273 
-278 DDESKSF
+278 
-285 HKVITETIPK
+285 
-295 LDDKYFAVK
+295 
-304 RKNDGVGLD
+304 
-313 DIMRDLQEVLTS
+313 
-325 EYLPKPDI
+325 
-333 SMKYLFIDEFQD
+333 
-345 SDLSQIKV
+345 LSQKHQNL
-353 ACYFV
+353 C
-358 KLLGAVLFV
+358 V
-367 VGDVKQS
+367 VGDDDQS

-661 EQTETTPDTVSMMTI
+661 EQTETAPDTVSMMTI

-803 VNYSVGARVRHKIF
+803 VNYSVGTRVRHKIF
-817 GEGTILSVTDMAND
+817 GEGTILSITDMAND

>member
-1 MEPLYSVLLC
+1 MAE
-11 NQQYSEYKERIS
+11 ETTI
-23 KWLAKGIKVI
+23 
-33 WFGQDENVVDEL
+33 EL
-45 KTTFKKYAKVFL
+45 KRAALNHYFQNLNTPQQQAVFHVNGPVLVLAGAGSGKTTAMIHRIVQMIHFGDGWVQANASITKEDTAYLKDYIADKQPADLERLCSILAVQPIQPWHILAITFTNKAANELRSRL
-57 LQAFVIEFIDQA
+57 LQAIGEECASMLHASTFHSA
-69 CILDGENATDFVI
+69 CVRILRRSI
-82 SKLETGCPLFNAAQ
+82 SKLGYDSNFTIYDTDDSQRLMKSCIADADVSEKQFPPRAVLTEISLAKDRMCSPEYFCIEASSDYRKMVMGKLYKEYQNRLKSANALDFDDLIYKTVELLESFPEELEYYQNRFRYIMVDEYQDTNHAQ
-96 YLVEH
+96 FRLV
-101 CKADEHIEVQ
+101 
-111 ASAGTGK
+111 
-118 TTVMIDR
+118 
-125 ILYLMHTQPDL
+125 
-136 HLPEI
+136 
-141 YMVTFTND
+141 
-149 ATNQMNKRLQD
+149 
-160 ALVTRYDLTRDEKYL
+160 
-175 RWLEEQSQM
+175 
-184 NISTIHSFAYQM
+184 QM
-196 LREYG
+196 L
-201 IGESFTKNLS
+201 SQKHQNL
-211 IRSFQY
+211 
-217 EKKEIIKDMVDG
+217 
-229 KIDDSKSI
+229 
-237 RGQLGVPFYRAN
+237 
-249 GILNQFWG
+249 
-257 RFLQL
+257 
-262 GVSHEDMLKMD
+262 
-273 WGEPV
+273 
-278 DDESKSF
+278 
-285 HKVITETIPK
+285 
-295 LDDKYFAVK
+295 
-304 RKNDGVGLD
+304 
-313 DIMRDLQEVLTS
+313 
-325 EYLPKPDI
+325 
-333 SMKYLFIDEFQD
+333 
-345 SDLSQIKV
+345 
-353 ACYFV
+353 C
-358 KLLGAVLFV
+358 V
-367 VGDVKQS
+367 VGDDDQS

-521 NPFDMVRFKRIVNEP
+521 NQFDMVRFKRIVNEP

-793 HHPQKTAAKS
+793 HHPQKTVAKS

-817 GEGTILSVTDMAND
+817 GEGTILAVTDMAND

>member
-1 MEPLYSVLLC
+1 MAE
-11 NQQYSEYKERIS
+11 ETTI
-23 KWLAKGIKVI
+23 
-33 WFGQDENVVDEL
+33 EL
-45 KTTFKKYAKVFL
+45 KRAALNHYFQNLNTPQQQAVFHVNGPVLVLAGAGSGKTTAMIHRIVQMIHFGDGWVQANASITKEDAAYLKDYIADKQPADLERLCSILAVQPIQPWHILAITFTNKAANELRSRL
-57 LQAFVIEFIDQA
+57 LQAIGEECASMLHASTFHSA
-69 CILDGENATDFVI
+69 CVRILRRSI
-82 SKLETGCPLFNAAQ
+82 SKLGYDSNFTIYDTDDSQRLMKSCIADADVSEKQFPPRAVLTEISLAKDRMCSPEYFCIEAGSDYRKMVIGKLYKEYQNRLKSANALDFDDLI
-96 YLVEH
+96 YKTVE
-101 CKADEHIEVQ
+101 
-111 ASAGTGK
+111 
-118 TTVMIDR
+118 
-125 ILYLMHTQPDL
+125 LL
-136 HLPEI
+136 
-141 YMVTFTND
+141 
-149 ATNQMNKRLQD
+149 
-160 ALVTRYDLTRDEKYL
+160 
-175 RWLEEQSQM
+175 
-184 NISTIHSFAYQM
+184 
-196 LREYG
+196 
-201 IGESFTKNLS
+201 ESFPEELEYYQNRFRY
-211 IRSFQY
+211 I
-217 EKKEIIKDMVDG
+217 MVDEYQ
-229 KIDDSKSI
+229 DTNHAQF
-237 RGQLGVPFYRAN
+237 RLVQL
-249 GILNQFWG
+249 
-257 RFLQL
+257 
-262 GVSHEDMLKMD
+262 
-273 WGEPV
+273 
-278 DDESKSF
+278 
-285 HKVITETIPK
+285 
-295 LDDKYFAVK
+295 
-304 RKNDGVGLD
+304 
-313 DIMRDLQEVLTS
+313 
-325 EYLPKPDI
+325 
-333 SMKYLFIDEFQD
+333 
-345 SDLSQIKV
+345 LSQKHQNL
-353 ACYFV
+353 C
-358 KLLGAVLFV
+358 V
-367 VGDVKQS
+367 VGDDDQS

-661 EQTETTPDTVSMMTI
+661 EQTETAPDTVSMMTI

-739 FGMTTSNPRSRFLGE
+739 FGMTTSNPRSRLLGE

-803 VNYSVGARVRHKIF
+803 VNYSVGTRVRHKIF
-817 GEGTILSVTDMAND
+817 GEGTILSITDMAND

>member
-1 MEPLYSVLLC
+1 MAE
-11 NQQYSEYKERIS
+11 ETTI
-23 KWLAKGIKVI
+23 
-33 WFGQDENVVDEL
+33 EL
-45 KTTFKKYAKVFL
+45 KRAALNHYFQNLNTPQQQAVFHVNGPVLVLAGAGSGKTTAMIHRIVQMIHFGDGWVQANASITKEDAAYLKDYIADKQPADLERLCSILAVQPIQPWHILAITFTNKAANELRSRL
-57 LQAFVIEFIDQA
+57 LQAIGEECASMLHASTFHSA
-69 CILDGENATDFVI
+69 CVRILRRSI
-82 SKLETGCPLFNAAQ
+82 SKLGYDSNFTIYDTDDSQRLMKSCIADADVSEKQFPPRAVLTEISLAKDRMCSPEYFCIEAGSDYRKMVIGKLYKEYQNRLKSANALDFDDLI
-96 YLVEH
+96 YKTVE
-101 CKADEHIEVQ
+101 
-111 ASAGTGK
+111 
-118 TTVMIDR
+118 
-125 ILYLMHTQPDL
+125 LL
-136 HLPEI
+136 
-141 YMVTFTND
+141 
-149 ATNQMNKRLQD
+149 
-160 ALVTRYDLTRDEKYL
+160 
-175 RWLEEQSQM
+175 
-184 NISTIHSFAYQM
+184 
-196 LREYG
+196 
-201 IGESFTKNLS
+201 ESFPEELEYYQNRFRY
-211 IRSFQY
+211 I
-217 EKKEIIKDMVDG
+217 MVDEYQ
-229 KIDDSKSI
+229 DTNHAQF
-237 RGQLGVPFYRAN
+237 RLVQL
-249 GILNQFWG
+249 
-257 RFLQL
+257 
-262 GVSHEDMLKMD
+262 
-273 WGEPV
+273 
-278 DDESKSF
+278 
-285 HKVITETIPK
+285 
-295 LDDKYFAVK
+295 
-304 RKNDGVGLD
+304 
-313 DIMRDLQEVLTS
+313 
-325 EYLPKPDI
+325 
-333 SMKYLFIDEFQD
+333 
-345 SDLSQIKV
+345 LSQKHQNL
-353 ACYFV
+353 C
-358 KLLGAVLFV
+358 V
-367 VGDVKQS
+367 VGDDDQS

-384 NILNFEKQFQNAVV
+384 NILNFEKQFQNAVA

-404 YRSTKTILEAANDV
+404 YRSTTTILEAANDV

-661 EQTETTPDTVSMMTI
+661 EQTETAPDTVSMMTI

-754 IQGDCMEQVQSKKNV
+754 IQGDCMEQVQSKKNI

-803 VNYSVGARVRHKIF
+803 VNYSVGTRVRHKIF

>member
-1 MEPLYSVLLC
+1 MAE
-11 NQQYSEYKERIS
+11 ETTI
-23 KWLAKGIKVI
+23 
-33 WFGQDENVVDEL
+33 EL
-45 KTTFKKYAKVFL
+45 KRAALNHYFQNLNTPQQQAVFHVNGPVLVLAGAGSGKTTAMIHRIVQMIHFGDGWVQANASITKEDAAYLKDYIADKQPADLERLCSILAVQPIQPWHILAITFTNKAANELRSRL
-57 LQAFVIEFIDQA
+57 LQAIGEECASMLHASTFHSA
-69 CILDGENATDFVI
+69 CVRILRRSI
-82 SKLETGCPLFNAAQ
+82 SKLGYDSNFTIYDTDDSQRLMKSCIADADVSEKQFPPRAVLTEISLAKDRMCSPEYFGIEAGSDYRKMVIGKLYKEYQNRLKSANALDFDDLI
-96 YLVEH
+96 YKTVE
-101 CKADEHIEVQ
+101 
-111 ASAGTGK
+111 
-118 TTVMIDR
+118 
-125 ILYLMHTQPDL
+125 LL
-136 HLPEI
+136 
-141 YMVTFTND
+141 
-149 ATNQMNKRLQD
+149 
-160 ALVTRYDLTRDEKYL
+160 
-175 RWLEEQSQM
+175 
-184 NISTIHSFAYQM
+184 
-196 LREYG
+196 
-201 IGESFTKNLS
+201 ESFPEELEYYQNRFRY
-211 IRSFQY
+211 I
-217 EKKEIIKDMVDG
+217 MVDEYQ
-229 KIDDSKSI
+229 DTNHAQF
-237 RGQLGVPFYRAN
+237 RLVQL
-249 GILNQFWG
+249 
-257 RFLQL
+257 
-262 GVSHEDMLKMD
+262 
-273 WGEPV
+273 
-278 DDESKSF
+278 
-285 HKVITETIPK
+285 
-295 LDDKYFAVK
+295 
-304 RKNDGVGLD
+304 
-313 DIMRDLQEVLTS
+313 
-325 EYLPKPDI
+325 
-333 SMKYLFIDEFQD
+333 
-345 SDLSQIKV
+345 LSQKHQNL
-353 ACYFV
+353 C
-358 KLLGAVLFV
+358 V
-367 VGDVKQS
+367 VGDDDQS

-404 YRSTKTILEAANDV
+404 YRSTKMILEAANDV

-587 ELTDAVKT
+587 ELTNAVKT

-661 EQTETTPDTVSMMTI
+661 EQTETAPDTVSMMTI
-676 HAAKGLEFKTVF
+676 HAAKGLEFETVF

-786 QLASRRN
+786 QLANRRN
-793 HHPQKTAAKS
+793 HHPQKTAAKF
-803 VNYSVGARVRHKIF
+803 VNYSVGTRVRHKIF
-817 GEGTILSVTDMAND
+817 GEGTILSITDMAND

>member
-1 MEPLYSVLLC
+1 MAE
-11 NQQYSEYKERIS
+11 ETTI
-23 KWLAKGIKVI
+23 
-33 WFGQDENVVDEL
+33 EL
-45 KTTFKKYAKVFL
+45 KRAALNHYFQNLNTPQQQAVFHVNGPVLVLAGAGSGKTTAMIHRIVQMIHFGDGWVQANASITKEDAAYLKDYIADKQPADLDRLCSILAVQPIQPWHILAITFTNKAANELRNRL
-57 LQAFVIEFIDQA
+57 LQAIGEECASMLHASTFHSA
-69 CILDGENATDFVI
+69 CVRILRRSI
-82 SKLETGCPLFNAAQ
+82 SKLGYDSNFTIYDTDDSQRLMKSCIADADVSEKQFPPRAVLTEISLAKDRMCSPEYFCIEAGSDYRKMVIGKLYKEYQNRLKSANALDFDDLI
-96 YLVEH
+96 YKTVE
-101 CKADEHIEVQ
+101 
-111 ASAGTGK
+111 
-118 TTVMIDR
+118 
-125 ILYLMHTQPDL
+125 LL
-136 HLPEI
+136 
-141 YMVTFTND
+141 
-149 ATNQMNKRLQD
+149 
-160 ALVTRYDLTRDEKYL
+160 
-175 RWLEEQSQM
+175 
-184 NISTIHSFAYQM
+184 
-196 LREYG
+196 
-201 IGESFTKNLS
+201 ESFPEELEYYQNRFRY
-211 IRSFQY
+211 I
-217 EKKEIIKDMVDG
+217 MVDEYQ
-229 KIDDSKSI
+229 DTNHAQF
-237 RGQLGVPFYRAN
+237 RLVQL
-249 GILNQFWG
+249 
-257 RFLQL
+257 
-262 GVSHEDMLKMD
+262 
-273 WGEPV
+273 
-278 DDESKSF
+278 
-285 HKVITETIPK
+285 
-295 LDDKYFAVK
+295 
-304 RKNDGVGLD
+304 
-313 DIMRDLQEVLTS
+313 
-325 EYLPKPDI
+325 
-333 SMKYLFIDEFQD
+333 
-345 SDLSQIKV
+345 LSQKHQNL
-353 ACYFV
+353 C
-358 KLLGAVLFV
+358 V
-367 VGDVKQS
+367 VGDDDQS

-562 MRDSETYPV
+562 MRNSETYPV

-576 AHLKKFALMID
+576 THLKKFALMID

-661 EQTETTPDTVSMMTI
+661 EQTETAPDTVSMMTI

-786 QLASRRN
+786 QLANRRN

>member
-1 MEPLYSVLLC
+1 MAE
-11 NQQYSEYKERIS
+11 ETTI
-23 KWLAKGIKVI
+23 
-33 WFGQDENVVDEL
+33 EL
-45 KTTFKKYAKVFL
+45 KRAALNHYFQNLNTPQQQAVFHVNGPVLVLAGAGSGKTTAMIHRIVQMIHFGDGWVQANASITREDAAYLKDYIADKQPADLERLCSILAVQPIQPWHILAITFTNKAANELRSRL
-57 LQAFVIEFIDQA
+57 LQAIGEECASMLHASTFHSA
-69 CILDGENATDFVI
+69 CVRILRRSI
-82 SKLETGCPLFNAAQ
+82 SKLGYDSNFTIYDTDDSQRLMKSCIADADVSEKQFPPRAVLTEISLAKDRMCSPEYFCIEAGSDYRKMVIGKLYKEYQNRLKSANALDFDDLI
-96 YLVEH
+96 YKTVE
-101 CKADEHIEVQ
+101 
-111 ASAGTGK
+111 
-118 TTVMIDR
+118 
-125 ILYLMHTQPDL
+125 LL
-136 HLPEI
+136 
-141 YMVTFTND
+141 
-149 ATNQMNKRLQD
+149 
-160 ALVTRYDLTRDEKYL
+160 
-175 RWLEEQSQM
+175 
-184 NISTIHSFAYQM
+184 
-196 LREYG
+196 
-201 IGESFTKNLS
+201 ESFPEELEYYQNRFRY
-211 IRSFQY
+211 I
-217 EKKEIIKDMVDG
+217 MVDEYQ
-229 KIDDSKSI
+229 DTNHAQF
-237 RGQLGVPFYRAN
+237 RLVQL
-249 GILNQFWG
+249 
-257 RFLQL
+257 
-262 GVSHEDMLKMD
+262 
-273 WGEPV
+273 
-278 DDESKSF
+278 
-285 HKVITETIPK
+285 
-295 LDDKYFAVK
+295 
-304 RKNDGVGLD
+304 
-313 DIMRDLQEVLTS
+313 
-325 EYLPKPDI
+325 
-333 SMKYLFIDEFQD
+333 
-345 SDLSQIKV
+345 LSQKHQNL
-353 ACYFV
+353 C
-358 KLLGAVLFV
+358 V
-367 VGDVKQS
+367 VGDDDQS

-457 KIEKEVQ
+457 KIAKEVQ

-500 GTRFYDRKEIKDVL
+500 GTLFYDRKEIKDVL

-576 AHLKKFALMID
+576 AHLKKFALMVD

-661 EQTETTPDTVSMMTI
+661 EQTETAPDTVSMMTI